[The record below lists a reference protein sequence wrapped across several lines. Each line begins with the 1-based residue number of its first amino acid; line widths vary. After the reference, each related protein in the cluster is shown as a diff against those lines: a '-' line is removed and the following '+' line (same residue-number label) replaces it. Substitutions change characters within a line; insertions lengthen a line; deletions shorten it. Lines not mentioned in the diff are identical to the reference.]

1 MGSDVWI
8 LLLLLLCFCSEKVGG
23 GVMKSLAWI
32 LCTMDVKV
40 LLSHLL
46 TYLFTC

>member
-8 LLLLLLCFCSEKVGG
+8 FFFFLCFYSEKVGG

-46 TYLFTC
+46 TDSFDC